1 MITDDSCP
9 RVKEA
14 PAYSLGELSP
24 AGKADY
30 ERHLA
35 ECAACAR
42 AAASFQRVIARLR
55 EDPDAEC
62 SPTLADRIAQRIEA
76 GDTRP
81 ARRRSAW
88 AIPARVAA
96 LLLAALGLGLFLA
109 RDERREDVPDLTA
122 ARRDAQA
129 WLCEAQGPNG
139 GWSAGEGAIREKYGI
154 GVSAL
159 ALLALMQDPVDSRR
173 EPGATVIRRG
183 VEYLVRAQNEKGLF
197 GAVFSG
203 ATYNQGLAALAL
215 LEACALESNAAWR
228 ASAGKAV
235 AYLVSIQD
243 RTGGWDYLRAA
254 PGSAN
259 TSASVWPLLA
269 LLRAEEQGFPDL
281 RPAIERG
288 MAWMKSTVNEEG
300 HMGYRR
306 ANQSPYGTGTMTAAG
321 VTCLTRRGHPED
333 ARLIETMFEAVRKSA
348 PASMPA
354 MDFYRAFFTSEALA
368 SAPDAT
374 AGFLRAALR
383 EQLAALQYRSGPNA
397 GSWEPADRWGR
408 TGGPVYATAL
418 ATLCMARE

>member
-1 MITDDSCP
+1 MKTADYCP
-9 RVKEA
+9 RATEA
-14 PAYSLGELSP
+14 PAYSLGELPP
-24 AGKADY
+24 AEKKDF
-30 ERHLA
+30 EQHLA
-35 ECAACAR
+35 ACPACAR
-42 AAASFQRVIARLR
+42 AAASSRLVIARLR
-55 EDPDAEC
+55 EDPDAEG

-81 ARRRSAW
+81 ARRRFAW
-88 AIPARVAA
+88 TVPARVAA
-96 LLLAALGLGLFLA
+96 LLLATLGLGAFLA
-109 RDERREDVPDLTA
+109 RDERPEDAPDLAA
-122 ARRDAQA
+122 ARRDALA
-129 WLCEAQGPNG
+129 WLCRTQDPNG

-183 VEYLVRAQNEKGLF
+183 VDYLVRAQNEKGLF

-203 ATYNQGLAALAL
+203 ATYNQGLATLAL

-228 ASAGKAV
+228 TSAEKAV

-269 LLRAEEQGFPDL
+269 LLRADEQGFPDL

-288 MAWMKSTVNEEG
+288 MAWMKTTINAEG
-300 HMGYRR
+300 RMGYRR
-306 ANQSPYGTGTMTAAG
+306 AGHAPYGSETLTAAG
-321 VTCLTRRGHPED
+321 AACLVRRGNPADEPLVKTMLNALRVGPEQ
-333 ARLIETMFEAVRKSA
+333 TQ
-348 PASMPA
+348 
-354 MDFYRAFFTSEALA
+354 MDFYRAFFTTEVL
-368 SAPDAT
+368 SAA
-374 AGFLRAALR
+374 RQSLR
-383 EQLAALQYRSGPNA
+383 EQLAALQYRTGPNS
-397 GSWEPADRWGR
+397 GSWEPTDRWGR